1 MLVSETTLYQFF
13 TKLIKIADMAI
24 RVTFSFSGYVAQNL
38 ASSAGLRAGHC
49 RNLQEC
55 WVRSRIFGPN
65 QKSEV
70 DPSTPVRN
78 YHSDIRRPKPKP
90 RPSHCAEGSASLYA
104 TLAGEILGDSCKS
117 PILLGLISMMKST
130 VCASGSSATA
140 MSVLGIAPFKAPSI
154 LPFFQGSKWLP
165 NSNES
170 ASGVVDKGGTAQC
183 CEIAENESES
193 SFERKALEKSGWLS
207 KILNF
212 CSEDAKAMFTAVTVT
227 LLFRS
232 FLAEPRSIPSSSMCP
247 TLDVGDRI
255 LAEKV
260 GVTQALEFDGE
271 CLGMEFLIVN
281 CFRVRIFLGYNH

>member
-1 MLVSETTLYQFF
+1 
-13 TKLIKIADMAI
+13 MAI

-38 ASSAGLRAGHC
+38 AKAGHC

-70 DPSTPVRN
+70 DPSTTVRN
-78 YHSDIRRPKPKP
+78 YHSGFQRPKPKP
-90 RPSHCAEGSASLYA
+90 VPSHWAESSASLYA

-117 PILLGLISMMKST
+117 PIVLGLISMMKST
-130 VCASGSSATA
+130 VCVSGSSATA
-140 MSVLGIAPFKAPSI
+140 MGVLGIAPFKASSI

-165 NSNES
+165 SNES
-170 ASGVVDKGGTAQC
+170 ASVIVDNGGTAQC
-183 CEIAENESES
+183 CEIAESERESLI
-193 SFERKALEKSGWLS
+193 ERKALEKSGWLS

-212 CSEDAKAMFTAVTVT
+212 CSEDAKAVLTAVTVT

-232 FLAEPRSIPSSSMCP
+232 FLAEPRSIPSSSMYP

-260 GVTQALEFDGE
+260 GVAQGL
-271 CLGMEFLIVN
+271 
-281 CFRVRIFLGYNH
+281 